1 MAFSYT
7 TVIFFNFRFGSSS
20 VSQEMIMIR
29 LTSGCQTLIHAQ
41 AYLIIDKSGR
51 ASLTFYFWLFHMKV
65 ISMGAVLMEV
75 DISLQEV
82 THRNLCYWR
91 STYT

>member
-1 MAFSYT
+1 
-7 TVIFFNFRFGSSS
+7 
-20 VSQEMIMIR
+20 
-29 LTSGCQTLIHAQ
+29 
-41 AYLIIDKSGR
+41 
-51 ASLTFYFWLFHMKV
+51 MKV